1 MNNNDNNNDDNFYK
15 IMAYVFIGLFLL
27 AIICFLCSL
36 ILSCLKIKNYL
47 KIYMLIINYKIDI
60 ESLQM
65 KNKYYYDC
73 DDIIIYDFDFDI
85 GLVKIFKREPKL
97 DVNIY
102 YIGYKPDIDDTI
114 SPLYF
119 FVDRLFG
126 FIEEIKGSSDRY
138 LVVSTKTEIII
149 NIYNKLWKFIENK
162 IISDDSNNKIKEYY
176 KLRFDSDL
184 YLPLETLIEFHSLII
199 NVSCVIEK
207 DNEYYPEI
215 YLDACS

>member
-1 MNNNDNNNDDNFYK
+1 
-15 IMAYVFIGLFLL
+15 
-27 AIICFLCSL
+27 
-36 ILSCLKIKNYL
+36 
-47 KIYMLIINYKIDI
+47 MLIINYKMDI
-60 ESLQM
+60 ESLHL

-73 DDIIIYDFDFDI
+73 DDIIVYDFDFDI
-85 GLVKIFKREPKL
+85 GLAKIFKRESKI

-114 SPLYF
+114 TPLYF
-119 FVDRLFG
+119 LVDRLFS

-138 LVVSTKTEIII
+138 LVVSTKNEIII
-149 NIYNKLWKFIENK
+149 TIFNKLWKFIENK
-162 IISDDSNNKIKEYY
+162 IISDDSKNKIKEYY

-184 YLPLETLIEFHSLII
+184 YLPLDTLIEFHSLII

-215 YLDACS
+215 YLDGCFYRKI

>member
-1 MNNNDNNNDDNFYK
+1 MT
-15 IMAYVFIGLFLL
+15 IIFIKLWLMFLL
-27 AIICFLCSL
+27 DYFYSQLFVFVCLL
-36 ILSCLKIKNYL
+36 ILSGLKIKNYL
-47 KIYMLIINYKIDI
+47 KIYMLIINYKMDI
-60 ESLQM
+60 ESLQI
-65 KNKYYYDC
+65 KNKYYYYYYC

-85 GLVKIFKREPKL
+85 GLVKIFKRESKI
-97 DVNIY
+97 DINIY

-114 SPLYF
+114 TPLYL

-138 LVVSTKTEIII
+138 LVVSTKNEIII
-149 NIYNKLWKFIENK
+149 NIFNKLWKFIENK

-184 YLPLETLIEFHSLII
+184 YLPLDTLIEFHSLII

-207 DNEYYPEI
+207 DNEYNPEI
-215 YLDACS
+215 YLNGCFYRKI

>member
-1 MNNNDNNNDDNFYK
+1 MD
-15 IMAYVFIGLFLL
+15 M
-27 AIICFLCSL
+27 
-36 ILSCLKIKNYL
+36 
-47 KIYMLIINYKIDI
+47 
-60 ESLQM
+60 EQLQI

-85 GLVKIFKREPKL
+85 GLVKIFKRESKIG
-97 DVNIY
+97 VNIY

-114 SPLYF
+114 VPLFF

-138 LVVSTKTEIII
+138 LVVSIKNEIII
-149 NIYNKLWKFIENK
+149 NIFNKLWKFIENK
-162 IISDDSNNKIKEYY
+162 IVSDDSNNKIKEYY

-184 YLPLETLIEFHSLII
+184 YLPLDTLTEFHSLIK
-199 NVSCVIEK
+199 NVSCIIEK

-215 YLDACS
+215 YLDGCWYRKI